1 MGAPLHDD
9 PPVISACPSNIYE
22 KYERVCRQLHEAE
35 VKIRILE
42 GQIDS
47 FKQAFGQNLHP
58 LHQQIQPKAIDDD
71 LSNR

>member
-22 KYERVCRQLHEAE
+22 KYERVCRQLQEAE

-47 FKQAFGQNLHP
+47 FKQAFRAEPPPSPPANPTKG
-58 LHQQIQPKAIDDD
+58 
-71 LSNR
+71 NRR